1 MALTFISPL
10 GSHRVTFAISVCI
23 SYYSLFCPGI
33 PIHLICLLLVGLF
46 CLFLSFRI
54 NKLRPMFI
62 STRDYGLNDNASYQ
76 VAIKGRSTLQNN
88 VETTRHDRR
97 RTSRRGC
104 SVRC

>member
-1 MALTFISPL
+1 
-10 GSHRVTFAISVCI
+10 
-23 SYYSLFCPGI
+23 
-33 PIHLICLLLVGLF
+33 
-46 CLFLSFRI
+46 
-54 NKLRPMFI
+54 MFI